1 MMRLKQRRQ
10 GPIRLKQNIIIQEQK
25 IIFFDAL
32 DCIIVDL
39 RIIEFSW
46 GIDNNEL
53 IRILYL

>member
-1 MMRLKQRRQ
+1 MRLKQRRQ

-32 DCIIVDL
+32 DCIIIDL

-46 GIDNNEL
+46 RIDNNEL